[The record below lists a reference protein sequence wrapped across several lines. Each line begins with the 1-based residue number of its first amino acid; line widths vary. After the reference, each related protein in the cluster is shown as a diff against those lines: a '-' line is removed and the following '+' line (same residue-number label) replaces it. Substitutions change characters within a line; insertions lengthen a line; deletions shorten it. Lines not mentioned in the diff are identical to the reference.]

1 MREYKTI
8 GILGSGQLGQMLG
21 LAAIPL
27 GIRCIFYEASA
38 GGVGAEAG
46 AAEAGGT
53 EAGAAGTETEAGGT
67 DELPCASA
75 VGRIYND
82 FNAFARAADVFT
94 YEFENV
100 PRELAQQLARKK
112 KLFPSLQALHS
123 SADRVHEK
131 KLFSSL
137 GISTVPWL
145 ALNTAADLTNAAEKL
160 GFPFLIKSTRLG
172 YDGKGQT
179 PVHNERILKKM
190 RQELFDSIVTTQR
203 KNKNSSA
210 SNSSANNS
218 SASNSSANNSSA
230 SNSSA
235 NNSSNKSQSSRQ
247 QAEPTAPHITN
258 NYWEDLLSKG
268 QQAEST
274 APYIAEQLVP
284 LKREL
289 SLISV
294 RSIKGEVR
302 HYPIAENL
310 HRNGILYS
318 SRAPAR
324 VSTKQTQ
331 QLHHWMEQLMKKLSY
346 VGVLTLE
353 VFDTSK
359 GLLAN
364 EIAPRVHNSGHWS
377 IEGAETSQFENHI
390 RAISGMPLGDTSARG
405 VSIMHNLVGRIS
417 PQARS
422 ITNCH
427 LHLYGKSPRKGRKL
441 GHITCNATSKST
453 LEKHAAIMTN
463 HKNFY

>member
-1 MREYKTI
+1 MRGYKTI

-27 GIRCIFYEASA
+27 GIRCVFYE
-38 GGVGAEAG
+38 GAK
-46 AAEAGGT
+46 T
-53 EAGAAGTETEAGGT
+53 T

-75 VGRIYND
+75 AGKIYND

-179 PVHNERILKKM
+179 IVRNERVLKKM
-190 RQELFDSIVTTQR
+190 RQELFGSIEATSIAATQH
-203 KNKNSSA
+203 KNNNS
-210 SNSSANNS
+210 NANNS
-218 SASNSSANNSSA
+218 GTNST
-230 SNSSA
+230 
-235 NNSSNKSQSSRQ
+235 SNKSQSSR
-247 QAEPTAPHITN
+247 
-258 NYWEDLLSKG
+258 

-284 LKREL
+284 LKREV

-294 RSIKGEVR
+294 RSIKGEIR

-318 SRAPAR
+318 SSAPAR
-324 VSTKQTQ
+324 VSAKQTQ
-331 QLHHWMEQLMKKLSY
+331 QLHHWMEKLMKKLSY

-390 RAISGMPLGDTSARG
+390 RAISGMPLGDTSVRG

-427 LHLYGKSPRKGRKL
+427 LHLYGKNPRKGRKL
-441 GHITCNATSKST
+441 GHITCNAASKST
-453 LEKHAAIMTN
+453 AEKRAAIMKN
-463 HKNFY
+463 HKDFY

>member
-1 MREYKTI
+1 MRGYKTI

-27 GIRCIFYEASA
+27 GIRCIFYDGSVGGA
-38 GGVGAEAG
+38 GGAK
-46 AAEAGGT
+46 T
-53 EAGAAGTETEAGGT
+53 T

-75 VGRIYND
+75 VGKIYND
-82 FNAFARAADVFT
+82 FNAFARAADIFT

-100 PRELAQQLARKK
+100 PRDLAQQLARKK

-160 GFPFLIKSTRLG
+160 GLPFLIKSTRLG

-179 PVHNERILKKM
+179 IIRNERVLKKM
-190 RQELFDSIVTTQR
+190 CQELFDSIVTTQR
-203 KNKNSSA
+203 KNKNFS
-210 SNSSANNS
+210 SNST
-218 SASNSSANNSSA
+218 
-230 SNSSA
+230 
-235 NNSSNKSQSSRQ
+235 SNKSQS
-247 QAEPTAPHITN
+247 PH
-258 NYWEDLLSKG
+258 

-284 LKREL
+284 LKREV

-294 RSIKGEVR
+294 RSIKGKIR

-417 PQARS
+417 PQVRS

-441 GHITCNATSKST
+441 GHITFNTVSKST
-453 LEKHAAIMTN
+453 AEKRAAIMTN
-463 HKNFY
+463 HKSFY

>member
-46 AAEAGGT
+46 AAKAGGT
-53 EAGAAGTETEAGGT
+53 EAGAAGTEAAGIKST

-145 ALNTAADLTNAAEKL
+145 ALNTAADLTNTAEKL
-160 GFPFLIKSTRLG
+160 GFPFLIKSTRFG

-179 PVHNERILKKM
+179 PVHNERVLKKM
-190 RQELFDSIVTTQR
+190 CQELFDSIEATQH
-203 KNKNSSA
+203 KNN
-210 SNSSANNS
+210 NSSANNS
-218 SASNSSANNSSA
+218 SASDGSG
-230 SNSSA
+230 
-235 NNSSNKSQSSRQ
+235 KSQNPR
-247 QAEPTAPHITN
+247 
-258 NYWEDLLSKG
+258 

-294 RSIKGEVR
+294 RSIKGEIR

-324 VSTKQTQ
+324 VNAKQTQ

-422 ITNCH
+422 ITNCR

-453 LEKHAAIMTN
+453 LEKYAAIMTN
-463 HKNFY
+463 HKSFY

>member
-46 AAEAGGT
+46 AAEAG
-53 EAGAAGTETEAGGT
+53 AAGTEAAGIKST
-67 DELPCASA
+67 NELPCASA

-82 FNAFARAADVFT
+82 FNAFARTADVFT

-190 RQELFDSIVTTQR
+190 RQELFDSIEATSIAATQH
-203 KNKNSSA
+203 KN
-210 SNSSANNS
+210 NNS
-218 SASNSSANNSSA
+218 SAS
-230 SNSSA
+230 
-235 NNSSNKSQSSRQ
+235 NSSNKSQSSRQ

-324 VSTKQTQ
+324 VSAKQTQ

-427 LHLYGKSPRKGRKL
+427 LHLYSKSPRKGRKL

>member
-53 EAGAAGTETEAGGT
+53 EAGAAGTEAAGIKST
-67 DELPCASA
+67 NELPCASA

-190 RQELFDSIVTTQR
+190 RQELFDSIEATSIAATQH
-203 KNKNSSA
+203 KN
-210 SNSSANNS
+210 NNS
-218 SASNSSANNSSA
+218 SAS
-230 SNSSA
+230 
-235 NNSSNKSQSSRQ
+235 NSSNKSQSSRQ

-294 RSIKGEVR
+294 RSIKGEIR

-324 VSTKQTQ
+324 VSKRQTQ
-331 QLHHWMEQLMKKLSY
+331 QLHHWMEQLMEKLSY
-346 VGVLTLE
+346 IGVLTLE

-417 PQARS
+417 PQTKN

-441 GHITCNATSKST
+441 GHITFNTASKST
-453 LEKHAAIMTN
+453 AEKLAAIMTN
-463 HKNFY
+463 HNSFY

>member
-1 MREYKTI
+1 MRGYKTI
-8 GILGSGQLGQMLG
+8 GILGAGQLGQMLG

-27 GIRCIFYEASA
+27 GMRCIFYDGS
-38 GGVGAEAG
+38 V
-46 AAEAGGT
+46 GGT
-53 EAGAAGTETEAGGT
+53 GAAGTGAAKAKTT

-75 VGRIYND
+75 VGKIYND
-82 FNAFARAADVFT
+82 FNTFARAADVFT

-145 ALNTAADLTNAAEKL
+145 TLNTAADLTNTAEKL

-179 PVHNERILKKM
+179 PVRNERVLKKM
-190 RQELFDSIVTTQR
+190 CQELFDSIVTTQH
-203 KNKNSSA
+203 KNKNSST
-210 SNSSANNS
+210 NNS
-218 SASNSSANNSSA
+218 SA
-230 SNSSA
+230 
-235 NNSSNKSQSSRQ
+235 KSQSSRQ
-247 QAEPTAPHITN
+247 QAEP
-258 NYWEDLLSKG
+258 
-268 QQAEST
+268 T

-310 HRNGILYS
+310 HHNGILYS

-331 QLHHWMEQLMKKLSY
+331 QLHHWMEKLMKKLSY

-441 GHITCNATSKST
+441 GHITCNAASKST

-463 HKNFY
+463 HKSFY

>member
-46 AAEAGGT
+46 GT
-53 EAGAAGTETEAGGT
+53 EAGMGGAAAGTKTT

-75 VGRIYND
+75 AGKIYND

-137 GISTVPWL
+137 GISTVPWV
-145 ALNTAADLTNAAEKL
+145 ALNTAADLTNTAEKL

-179 PVHNERILKKM
+179 IVRNERVLKKM
-190 RQELFDSIVTTQR
+190 RQELFDSIEATSIVTTQH
-203 KNKNSSA
+203 KNN
-210 SNSSANNS
+210 NSSANNS
-218 SASNSSANNSSA
+218 SG
-230 SNSSA
+230 
-235 NNSSNKSQSSRQ
+235 KSQNPRQ
-247 QAEPTAPHITN
+247 QT
-258 NYWEDLLSKG
+258 
-268 QQAEST
+268 EST

-294 RSIKGEVR
+294 RSIKGEIR

-324 VSTKQTQ
+324 VSAKQTQ

-441 GHITCNATSKST
+441 GHITFNTASKST
-453 LEKHAAIMTN
+453 AEKLAAIMTN
-463 HKNFY
+463 HNSFY